1 MVAKTVALI
10 TTLAATMAV
19 LLQNLEA
26 ISARDLP
33 ATIFDESQ
41 YYGVCV

>member
-1 MVAKTVALI
+1 MIAKTVTLI

-26 ISARDLP
+26 ISTRDLP